1 MACLPCHCCCAAVL
15 NQDELE
21 TQVYQLLPAELVRSC
36 EAIAAKGGP
45 APPPPGMVLP
55 QHMLPPAAPGAR
67 GGSGNAAAAAGAGG
81 RLGADGSS
89 KPTRSAR

>member
-1 MACLPCHCCCAAVL
+1 VL

-55 QHMLPPAAPGAR
+55 QHLLPPTAAAAGAR
-67 GGSGNAAAAAGAGG
+67 GGSGNAAAAAGAGS
-81 RLGADGSS
+81 RLGVEGSS